1 MWALPKMI
9 VLSVDTGFLF
19 KEAGDLGAQ
28 VMHKLCNTIWS
39 TMKWPEQWT
48 QAIFVLLPKT
58 GDLKECN
65 KLSDH
70 KFT

>member
-1 MWALPKMI
+1 MPFSLTNNKA
-9 VLSVDTGFLF
+9 TGQDQIQAELT

-28 VMHKLCNTIWS
+28 IMHKLCNTIWR

-58 GDLKECN
+58 GDLKDCKN
-65 KLSDH
+65 
-70 KFT
+70 